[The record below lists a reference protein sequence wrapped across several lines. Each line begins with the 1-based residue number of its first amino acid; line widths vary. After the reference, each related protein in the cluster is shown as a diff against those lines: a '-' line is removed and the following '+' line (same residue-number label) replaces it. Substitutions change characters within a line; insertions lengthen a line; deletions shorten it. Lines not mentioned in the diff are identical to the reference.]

1 MTTEVQGN
9 GATITIDAAYESDTI
24 EMYSSDSWND
34 AEGRPVGNVE
44 AREDGKY
51 VVVETTVVNDT
62 SSDMDLTCRST
73 GGWVEAT
80 LQVKDGSVYQ
90 PIQELYEIPDNP
102 ECNSNLGPGFD
113 TEMTWAF
120 LVPDDREPSTFSFKS
135 DSAPNDETP
144 TAIRLDKIGE
154 KPEVDDSAPAPTP
167 GNAEDGTPAVPTA
180 EPAPLDIPVVPEP
193 GTEPPAGSPVEDPVI
208 GFTGAPGVDQPR
220 VLDKQISSC
229 GDPALH
235 QTGTTFFT
243 DGTSGWT
250 EQCSAQMMQ

>member
-1 MTTEVQGN
+1 MPRNMPLPRRVRRLTVLLAATALTLAGCTDDLERSASPDASTAGSESPTAPGMTTEVQGN

-135 DSAPNDETP
+135 DSAPNDEAP

-180 EPAPLDIPVVPEP
+180 
-193 GTEPPAGSPVEDPVI
+193 
-208 GFTGAPGVDQPR
+208 
-220 VLDKQISSC
+220 
-229 GDPALH
+229 
-235 QTGTTFFT
+235 
-243 DGTSGWT
+243 
-250 EQCSAQMMQ
+250 